1 MSPRAAV
8 RCQDE
13 SGKYGLTTAT
23 HAAAPSTAWAVHLTD
38 AQLRFRLLGFDFD
51 AKLKPGE
58 KQSALSDSQLRAR
71 AHEDA
76 QTLAAILTDL
86 GIEHVVCASGPGG
99 GRHLWVALR
108 ERVPSQLV
116 EDVAV
121 AGGRLLRSLD
131 IAPLTN
137 VATGALRPPGAPHR
151 AGGASTPIAGDVEV
165 LCRPTV
171 RRGDVEAL
179 LHRLVELAPA
189 PEPPAPGRMLPVED
203 AADGHPRIPGTWRPL
218 SQYGWQLA
226 GETLAPSDDASAR
239 LFSVLLSAARA
250 HWTLSDVQAHL
261 RDHPGLEHVRT
272 VRGADGGRLPRPR
285 RGAASPARILA
296 KNWAAA
302 VAHLAEN
309 ALVGHDLSHDDPDF
323 EARAGELT
331 AAVAHLD
338 RKADASMGRWAR
350 PGGAKD
356 RLVLDALL
364 ELALAT
370 MQLAVGA
377 SIRDLAKK
385 TGVSRES
392 AWRALSALEADGWI
406 ALDTLSEGTRAA
418 VWRVLPWGLTE
429 HGDVATEEDH
439 PSGTGIHSDAITGV
453 TLGGTAP
460 DPPRPLPQKPHGA
473 AARSVLLTQMRDRRA
488 LARHDAF
495 TGSHDGLGPWVGW
508 VYSRLPRTPAP
519 LEELLPASTPGDAL
533 EQAVMQLQGA
543 GLATLDTRGH
553 VSRTAPEARD
563 SFAAHIGTDGTL
575 DERAAE
581 YDLESALWAWWVD
594 ESMWTTRG
602 GRNER
607 RRQLRTGESVRRRP
621 GQRTLAVGQPSW
633 ADREQYPR
641 RRGGRRDH
649 RAARRQLEQ
658 RTRAAP
664 PR

>member
-1 MSPRAAV
+1 M
-8 RCQDE
+8 RCQDA
-13 SGKYGLTTAT
+13 SGKYGLTTT
-23 HAAAPSTAWAVHLTD
+23 TIAAAPATPWAVHLTD
-38 AQLRFRLLGFDFD
+38 SSLRFRLLGFDFD

-58 KQSALSDSQLRAR
+58 KESALSDSQLRAR

-76 QTLAAILTDL
+76 QTLAEILTDL
-86 GIEHVVCASGPGG
+86 QIAHVVCASGPSD
-99 GRHLWVALR
+99 GRHVWVALR
-108 ERVPSQLV
+108 DRVPPQLV

-137 VATGALRPPGAPHR
+137 VATGALRAPYSPHR
-151 AGGASTPIAGDVEV
+151 AGGASTPIAGDVEA

-171 RRGDVEAL
+171 RRRDVEAL

-189 PEPPAPGRMLPVED
+189 PEPTAPGRMLPIED
-203 AADGHPRIPGTWRPL
+203 AADGHPRIPGTWRTL

-226 GETLAPSDDASAR
+226 GEQLAPADDASAR

-250 HWTLSDVQAHL
+250 HWTLSDVQTHL

-272 VRGADGGRLPRPR
+272 VRGPDGGRLPRPR

-302 VAHLAEN
+302 VAHLADN
-309 ALVGHDLSHDDPDF
+309 ALVDHDLTHDDPDF
-323 EARAGELT
+323 EARAGEMT
-331 AAVAHLD
+331 AAIAHLD

-356 RLVLDALL
+356 RLVLDAIV

-406 ALDTLSEGTRAA
+406 RMDVYTDGTNAT

-439 PSGTGIHSDAITGV
+439 PSTPSIHSDAITGV

-460 DPPRPLPQKPHGA
+460 DPRPHLPPEPDGA
-473 AARSVLLTQMRDRRA
+473 AARSAALARMRDRRE

-495 TGSHDGLGPWVGW
+495 TGSRGGLGPWVGW
-508 VYSRLPRTPAP
+508 VYSRLSRSPQPV
-519 LEELLPASTPGDAL
+519 EELFPASTPGDSL
-533 EQAVMQLQGA
+533 ERAVAALQGA
-543 GLATLDTRGH
+543 GLAVIDVRGH
-553 VSRTAPEARD
+553 VARTAPEARD
-563 SFAAHIGTDGTL
+563 SFAAHFGTDGTL
-575 DERAAE
+575 DKRAAE
-581 YDLESALWAWWVD
+581 YDLESEMWAWWVD

-607 RRQLRTGESVRRRP
+607 KRQLRTGQSVRRRP
-621 GQRTLAVGQPSW
+621 GQRTIAVGQPSW

-649 RAARRQLEQ
+649 RAARRQLLEQ
-658 RTRAAP
+658 RTGTAP
-664 PR
+664 LR